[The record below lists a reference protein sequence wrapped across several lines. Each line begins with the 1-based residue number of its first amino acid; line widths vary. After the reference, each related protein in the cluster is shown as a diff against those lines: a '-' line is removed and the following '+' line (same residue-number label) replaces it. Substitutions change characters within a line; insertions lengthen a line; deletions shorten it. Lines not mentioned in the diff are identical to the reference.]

1 MTLKVWFGYE
11 ATKTMISE
19 TFSLDDA
26 FLIEDFIEF
35 MMQSHAV
42 MGTVQ
47 RGLLQSAQFSHFVK
61 PQDSSTSRVW
71 TVRRCR
77 DLTQISSVSFVPCV
91 SVCVCCV
98 SVYMCVCVWLCVY
111 MCVCVVCV
119 YVHCVYKCIRVWCV
133 CKCLCV
139 RGMVCVVCGCGMMCV
154 CVYAVYM

>member
-1 MTLKVWFGYE
+1 
-11 ATKTMISE
+11 MISE

-111 MCVCVVCV
+111 MCAVCVS
-119 YVHCVYKCIRVWCV
+119 VWCV
-133 CKCLCV
+133 YMCIVCTSVYVC
-139 RGMVCVVCGCGMMCV
+139 GVCVNVYVYVVWCV
-154 CVYAVYM
+154 LYVGVV

>member
-111 MCVCVVCV
+111 MCAVCVS
-119 YVHCVYKCIRVWCV
+119 VWCV
-133 CKCLCV
+133 YMCIVCTSVYVC
-139 RGMVCVVCGCGMMCV
+139 GVCVNVYVYVVWCV
-154 CVYAVYM
+154 LYVGVV

>member
-35 MMQSHAV
+35 KMESHAV
-42 MGTVQ
+42 VGTVQ
-47 RGLLQSAQFSHFVK
+47 RGLLQTAQFSHFVK

-71 TVRRCR
+71 TVRRCG

-91 SVCVCCV
+91 SVCVWLCKCV
-98 SVYMCVCVWLCVY
+98 YVCGVCKCVY
-111 MCVCVVCV
+111 MLLGCVVVCV
-119 YVHCVYKCIRVWCV
+119 YVRCVYKCVCVWCV
-133 CKCLCV
+133 CVNVYVYVVWCV
-139 RGMVCVVCGCGMMCV
+139 LYVGVV
-154 CVYAVYM
+154 